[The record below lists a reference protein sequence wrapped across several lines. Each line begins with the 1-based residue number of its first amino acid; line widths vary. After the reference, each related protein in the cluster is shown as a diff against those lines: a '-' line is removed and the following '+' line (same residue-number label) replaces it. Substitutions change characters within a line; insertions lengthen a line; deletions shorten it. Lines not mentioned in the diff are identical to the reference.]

1 MLDNGDRFL
10 SIKPGNFEEN
20 FIIGEDLIIGINI
33 DDIHVFKTPENLLN
47 ELSLT

>member
-20 FIIGEDLIIGINI
+20 FIAGEELFIGIHQN
-33 DDIHVFKTPENLLN
+33 DMHLFPVPSNLYD